1 MEFDYSGYQT
11 ENKTTS
17 KIQLWFSLFWIAGI
31 VFAGL
36 FIGQFLGLAVSVF
49 LTDFD
54 LGKLYEIIDGHHE
67 GSTAR
72 LVLLTTQAFIA
83 FSMFLAFP
91 FLHLKY
97 SEKTFPKLDDISL
110 PKRQSIVLITVTILL
125 VISYFPFNSL
135 IIHWNENWIFPDFLS
150 SFEQW
155 AIAKEQELKKITL
168 FVTDFQSNNEYI
180 FGLFVIAVLPALG
193 EEFLFRGILQ
203 PKFERIFGNIHLAI
217 WLTAFLFSAMHFQFY
232 GLIPRMLL
240 GVMFGYLFYW
250 SKNLVLPI
258 VAHFVNNAYTLTAL
272 YFFRD
277 QLPSLT
283 EKTPA
288 PNWEWVGASIVLTTI
303 LLGLFYRIV
312 SKSINYPTSFLR
324 FK

>member
-1 MEFDYSGYQT
+1 MKFHYSDYQT

-17 KIQLWFSLFWIAGI
+17 KIQLWFSLFWVAGV

-36 FIGQFLGLAVSVF
+36 FIGQFLGLGVSVF

-54 LGKLYEIIDGHHE
+54 LGKLYEIIDGYHE

-91 FLHLKY
+91 FLYLKY
-97 SEKTFPKLDDISL
+97 SEKTFPKLEDIPFRKKQPL
-110 PKRQSIVLITVTILL
+110 LLILTTIL
-125 VISYFPFNSL
+125 VIISYFPLGSL
-135 IIHWNENWIFPDFLS
+135 IVHWNENWIFPDFLS
-150 SFEQW
+150 NFEQW
-155 AIAKEQELKKITL
+155 AITKEQELKKLTL
-168 FVTDFQSNNEYI
+168 FVTDFQSNTEYI
-180 FGLFVIAVLPALG
+180 FGLLVIAVLPALG

-217 WLTAFLFSAMHFQFY
+217 WLTAFLFSVMHFQFY

-250 SKNLVLPI
+250 SKNLVFPI

-277 QLPSLT
+277 QLPTLT

-288 PNWEWVGASIVLTTI
+288 PNWGWVGISLLLTMI
-303 LLGLFYRIV
+303 FLGLFYRIA
-312 SKSINYPTSFLR
+312 SKSVNYPTSFLK